1 MTDDRIQDINEKQQ
15 KDFRRFMKA
24 GLALVAVVGVVLIAL
39 SSVVIVKEGEYKVVR
54 QFGDVIKI
62 HEDPGLKFK
71 VPLIQEV
78 ATLSQKKMVY
88 DVDEKEITTLDKKRM
103 IIDNYAVWSISD
115 PEKMISNARTMMS
128 AEARMGEFIFSI
140 VRAELGKMN
149 FSEIINEE
157 ESSRGT
163 LNEEI
168 AKRVN
173 EYLERDNYG
182 IVVDDVRI
190 KRSDLPQA
198 NEEAVFNQMITDREK
213 IAQTYLSEG
222 EAEKSR
228 IRASVDRE
236 VKEMLS
242 TARADAEK
250 IRAEGEQEAAQIYNN
265 SFSQDPEF
273 YQLYRT
279 LESYKKTI
287 DGETTIILPKGS
299 PYADLLLGYYE

>member
-15 KDFRRFMKA
+15 KDFRKIIKG
-24 GLALVAVVGVVLIAL
+24 GLALVAAAALILIAL

-62 HEDPGLKFK
+62 HESPGLKFK
-71 VPLIQEV
+71 IPLIQEV
-78 ATLSQKKMVY
+78 STLSQKKMVY

-173 EYLERDNYG
+173 EYLDRDNYG

-265 SFSQDPEF
+265 SFSEDPEF

-287 DGETTIILPKGS
+287 DGETTIILPQGS

>member
-279 LESYKKTI
+279 LESYRKTI

>member
-1 MTDDRIQDINEKQQ
+1 MTDDRIQNINEKQQ

-62 HEDPGLKFK
+62 HEEPGLKFK
-71 VPLIQEV
+71 VPLVQEV
-78 ATLSQKKMVY
+78 STLSQKKMVY

>member
-15 KDFRRFMKA
+15 KDFRKFIKG
-24 GLALVAVVGVVLIAL
+24 GLALVAAAGLILIAL

-62 HEDPGLKFK
+62 HESPGLKFK
-71 VPLIQEV
+71 IPMIQEV
-78 ATLSQKKMVY
+78 STLSQKKMVY

-173 EYLERDNYG
+173 EYLDRDNYG

-265 SFSQDPEF
+265 SFSEDPEF

-287 DGETTIILPKGS
+287 DGETTIILPQGS

>member
-1 MTDDRIQDINEKQQ
+1 MSDETINSINEKQQ
-15 KDFRRFMKA
+15 KDFKKFIKA
-24 GLALVAVVGVVLIAL
+24 GVTFVVLIGIL
-39 SSVVIVKEGEYKVVR
+39 LIGLNSIVIVKEGEYKVVR
-54 QFGDVIKI
+54 QFGDVIRI
-62 HEDPGLKFK
+62 HEEPGLKFK

-78 ATLSQKKMVY
+78 STLSKKKMVY

-115 PEKMISNARTMMS
+115 PEDMIANARTMMS

-149 FSEIINEE
+149 FAEIINEE
-157 ESSRGT
+157 ESSRGL

-168 AKRVN
+168 TTRVN
-173 EYLERDNYG
+173 EYLKRDNYG

-190 KRSDLPQA
+190 KRSDLPEA

-228 IRASVDRE
+228 IRANVDRE
-236 VKEMLS
+236 VQEMLS

-250 IRAEGEQEAAQIYNN
+250 VRAEGEQEAAQIYNEA
-265 SFSQDPEF
+265 FSKDPEF

-287 DGETTIILPKGS
+287 DGETTIILPKDS
-299 PYADLLLGYYE
+299 PYAELLLGYYE

>member
-1 MTDDRIQDINEKQQ
+1 MSDSIHNENEKQQ
-15 KDFRRFMKA
+15 KDLKKYIKA
-24 GLALVAVVGVVLIAL
+24 GVTLVIAIGIVLLAL
-39 SSVVIVKEGEYKVVR
+39 SSFIIAKEGEYKVVR
-54 QFGDVIKI
+54 QFGDVVRI
-62 HEDPGLKFK
+62 HENPGLKFK

-78 ATLSQKKMVY
+78 STLSKKKMVY

-115 PEKMISNARTMMS
+115 PEKMISNARTEVG

-140 VRAELGKMN
+140 VRSELGKMN

-157 ESSRGT
+157 ESSRGV

-168 AKRVN
+168 TSKVN
-173 EYLERDNYG
+173 QYLERDNYG
-182 IVVDDVRI
+182 VVVDDVRI
-190 KRSDLPQA
+190 KRSDLPEA

-213 IAQTYLSEG
+213 IAQQYLSEG
-222 EAEKSR
+222 EADKSR
-228 IRASVDRE
+228 IRAEVDRE
-236 VKEMLS
+236 VQEMLS

-250 IRAEGEQEAAQIYNN
+250 IRAEGEQEAAQIYNDT
-265 SFSQDPEF
+265 FSQDPEF

-287 DGETTIILPKGS
+287 DGETTIILPQDS
-299 PYADLLLGYYE
+299 PYAELLLGYFE

>member
-62 HEDPGLKFK
+62 HEEPGLKFK
-71 VPLIQEV
+71 VPLVQEV
-78 ATLSQKKMVY
+78 STLSQKKMVY

-265 SFSQDPEF
+265 SFSQDPDF

>member
-1 MTDDRIQDINEKQQ
+1 MGDTIDMNEKKQP
-15 KDFRRFMKA
+15 KNMRNYIRA
-24 GLALVAVVGVVLIAL
+24 GVTIVVIVALLLIGIN
-39 SSVVIVKEGEYKVVR
+39 SMIIVKEGEYKVVR

-62 HEDPGLKFK
+62 HDEPGLKFK
-71 VPLIQEV
+71 LPLVQEV
-78 ATLSQKKMVY
+78 SSLSKKKMVY

-103 IIDNYAVWSISD
+103 IIDNYAIWSISD
-115 PEKMISNARTMMS
+115 PEKMISNARTMAN

-140 VRAELGKMN
+140 VRTELGKMD

-168 AKRVN
+168 TSRVN
-173 EYLERDNYG
+173 EFLTRDNYG

-190 KRSDLPQA
+190 KRSDLPEA
-198 NEEAVFNQMITDREK
+198 NEEAVFTQMITDREK
-213 IAQTYLSEG
+213 IAQEYLSQG
-222 EAEKSR
+222 EAEKNR
-228 IRASVDRE
+228 TMATADRE

-250 IRAEGEQEAAQIYNN
+250 IRAEGEQEAAQIYNEA
-265 SFSQDPEF
+265 FSQDPEF

-279 LESYKKTI
+279 LESYKETI
-287 DGETTIILPKGS
+287 DGETTIILPQDS
-299 PYADLLLGYYE
+299 PYTELLLGYFE